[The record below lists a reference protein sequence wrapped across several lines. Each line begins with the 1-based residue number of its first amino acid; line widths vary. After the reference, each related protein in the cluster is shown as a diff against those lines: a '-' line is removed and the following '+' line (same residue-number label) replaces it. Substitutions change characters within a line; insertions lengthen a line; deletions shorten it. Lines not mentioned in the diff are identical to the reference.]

1 MTKKTKKKH
10 RRAEALRRL
19 GGEPPPPD
27 PNFRCHHRDFSYS
40 FVDSCKGAPVRLRE
54 CHWDGVKRWYCVKH
68 DPLRLE
74 HEARNR
80 KKREAEKKSRWQQ
93 MDRERKG

>member
-1 MTKKTKKKH
+1 M
-10 RRAEALRRL
+10 
-19 GGEPPPPD
+19 
-27 PNFRCHHRDFSYS
+27 
-40 FVDSCKGAPVRLRE
+40 
-54 CHWDGVKRWYCVKH
+54 KRWYCVKH